1 MSSKDGKESIISES
15 GNWNVADQ
23 YTKSKIMRP
32 LNLCDYYE
40 DIAMFG
46 HETIIDEL
54 INYSLPPNDV
64 TRYKA
69 LLRLLHELIRLIDN
83 CKFALKVKGT
93 KDKILMYKK
102 QLEDLQKMTP
112 QLINNRVN
120 QSGTRVIQIT
130 NIKQFDKLL
139 SLTCKIKSK
148 INEPLNKNHLIFT
161 DREEFDP
168 KGFKRDLK
176 ERMITQG

>member
-1 MSSKDGKESIISES
+1 MPPKDEKESMVSES

-46 HETIIDEL
+46 HETILDEL
-54 INYSLPPNDV
+54 VNYSSPPNDV
-64 TRYKA
+64 IKYKA
-69 LLRLLHELIRLIDN
+69 LLRLLHELVRLIDN
-83 CKFALKVKGT
+83 CKFALKKGKT
-93 KDKILMYKK
+93 KEEVLGYKK

-112 QLINNRVN
+112 KLIKSRVN
-120 QSGTRVIQIT
+120 QTGIRVVEIT
-130 NIKQFDKLL
+130 DLSKFEKLL
-139 SLTCKIKSK
+139 SIVCKIKSK

-168 KGFKRDLK
+168 KGFKKDLK
-176 ERMITQG
+176 ERMRTQG

>member
-1 MSSKDGKESIISES
+1 MPRNDGKEAIISES

-40 DIAMFG
+40 DIATFG
-46 HETIIDEL
+46 HETIADEL
-54 INYSLPPNDV
+54 INYSAPPNDV
-64 TRYKA
+64 IKYKA

-83 CKFALKVKGT
+83 CKFALKKAKT
-93 KDKILMYKK
+93 KEEVLGYKK
-102 QLEDLQKMTP
+102 QLIDLQTMVPK
-112 QLINNRVN
+112 LIKSKVN
-120 QSGTRVIQIT
+120 QSGSRVIQIT
-130 NIKQFDKLL
+130 NHSQFESLL
-139 SLTCKIKSK
+139 SLVCKIKSK

-168 KGFKRDLK
+168 KGFKKDLK
-176 ERMITQG
+176 DRMVHKG

>member
-1 MSSKDGKESIISES
+1 MPANKEDESMISES

-40 DIAMFG
+40 DIATFG
-46 HETIIDEL
+46 YETIAHEL
-54 INYSLPPNDV
+54 VNYSSPPNDV
-64 TRYKA
+64 IKYKA

-83 CKFALKVKGT
+83 CKFALKKDKT
-93 KDKILMYKK
+93 KDEVLEYKK
-102 QLEDLQKMTP
+102 QLIKLRDMTP
-112 QLINNRVN
+112 KLIKNKVDSTGARVVKILN
-120 QSGTRVIQIT
+120 PS
-130 NIKQFDKLL
+130 QFEHLL
-139 SLTCKIKSK
+139 SLVCKIKSK

-168 KGFKRDLK
+168 KGFKKDLK
-176 ERMITQG
+176 DRMVNQG

>member
-1 MSSKDGKESIISES
+1 MPPKDGKESIISES

-46 HETIIDEL
+46 YETIGDEL

-64 TRYKA
+64 IKYKA

-83 CKFALKVKGT
+83 CKFALKKSGT
-93 KDKILMYKK
+93 KKEILDYKK
-102 QLEDLQKMTP
+102 QLIDLQKMTP
-112 QLINNRVN
+112 QLIKSRIN
-120 QSGTRVIQIT
+120 QVGTRVFHIT
-130 NIKQFDKLL
+130 DLSKFETLL
-139 SLTCKIKSK
+139 SIVCKIKSK

-168 KGFKRDLK
+168 KGFKKDLK
-176 ERMITQG
+176 ERMISQG

>member
-1 MSSKDGKESIISES
+1 MPLKDEKEAMISES

-32 LNLCDYYE
+32 LNLCDFYE

-46 HETIIDEL
+46 YESIADEL
-54 INYSLPPNDV
+54 INYSSPPNDV
-64 TRYKA
+64 IKYKA

-83 CKFALKVKGT
+83 CKFALRKGKT
-93 KDKILMYKK
+93 KQEVLGYKK
-102 QLEDLQKMTP
+102 QLIDLQKMCP
-112 QLINNRVN
+112 KLIKTRIN
-120 QSGTRVIQIT
+120 QSGSRVFEII
-130 NIKQFDKLL
+130 NLSQFEKLL
-139 SLTCKIKSK
+139 YIVCQIKSK

-168 KGFKRDLK
+168 KGFKKDLK

>member
-1 MSSKDGKESIISES
+1 MPSKDGKDSIISES

-46 HETIIDEL
+46 YETILDEL
-54 INYSLPPNDV
+54 VNYSAPPNDV
-64 TRYKA
+64 IKYKA
-69 LLRLLHELIRLIDN
+69 LLRLIHELIRLIDN
-83 CKFALKVKGT
+83 CKFALKKPKT
-93 KDKILMYKK
+93 KEEVLGYKK
-102 QLEDLQKMTP
+102 QLVQLQKLTP
-112 QLINNRVN
+112 NLIKVRINHVGVRVVKIVSLDKFSQLLDIV
-120 QSGTRVIQIT
+120 S
-130 NIKQFDKLL
+130 
-139 SLTCKIKSK
+139 KIKSK

-168 KGFKRDLK
+168 KGFKKDLK
-176 ERMITQG
+176 DRMENQG

>member
-1 MSSKDGKESIISES
+1 MPQKDGKESIISES

-46 HETIIDEL
+46 YETIADEL
-54 INYSLPPNDV
+54 INYSSPPNDV
-64 TRYKA
+64 IKYKA

-83 CKFALKVKGT
+83 CKFALKVGKT
-93 KDKILMYKK
+93 KEQVLKYR
-102 QLEDLQKMTP
+102 E
-112 QLINNRVN
+112 QLIELSGLCPKLIKSNID
-120 QSGTRVIQIT
+120 QSGAMVFKIT
-130 NIKQFDKLL
+130 NLARFDKLL
-139 SLTCKIKSK
+139 SIACKIKSK

-168 KGFKRDLK
+168 KAWKKSLK
-176 ERMITQG
+176 ERMISQG